1 MFDHRRSRAFT
12 CAVLEAV
19 DEGVLDKDTLIQ
31 DLLGFLSEAD
41 VEQFV
46 RANDLYEALGMVDEE
61 EDAEDWDYDG
71 QPDEAQE
78 WHDFD
83 PDC

>member
-1 MFDHRRSRAFT
+1 MQWTQQDSYRSRRHT
-12 CAVLEAV
+12 CELLDMVEQGLI
-19 DEGVLDKDTLIQ
+19 DKDSLIQ
-31 DLLGFLSEAD
+31 DLLGWMSESD
-41 VEQFV
+41 VAEFA
-46 RANDLYEALGMVDEE
+46 RRNDYIQDLDEDEE
-61 EDAEDWDYDG
+61 EDDYDG